1 MSAGVRSY
9 LTAAVAMAGVGI
21 VTAAGVTPPQQ
32 FEAPVEA
39 RVVERAVSLAAAVE
53 VGQACTGY
61 NIEGCDIWAPQ
72 TYTPISYDP
81 DAGSWDN
88 VAANLVN
95 AVISMPR
102 AFINALND
110 MSYAFEVTGSWWV
123 YTPTNV
129 LGFDPA
135 DPPKAAALFNLL
147 IPFAPLSE
155 PLGESFTWWAKANLT
170 MNAGCTGTTGPTC
183 PDLGALLNTMFR
195 APTWDLIA
203 GYKFPDV
210 VLNPVSALEGSMGNP
225 LPEGYPGNIDRQVGW
240 SGAYLELNPRDPEY
254 SVLNYLKADPS
265 TNRPEPV
272 TFDEIVSS
280 LTRFSKASDL
290 DFNPFVPMSFLL
302 KGWPYTV
309 LTPLFKPFLPWLCP
323 DCNPLNPAWPPG
335 ATEQPWPSAA
345 ELAPAPAPAPAS
357 TVEGAPVSAA
367 TAATTAA
374 PAAPSAPSA
383 PEVAES
389 TAAAELAS
397 SSTGRA
403 SRAEARD
410 AKPAAAA
417 TPDDVAAT
425 EPAIEDLTEPAI
437 AELTGPAVAELTE
450 SAVAKLTEPAVEELT
465 ESVVAELT
473 ESAVEELTELA
484 VEDLTEPAVAEP
496 TEPAVAEPTESV
508 VDELT
513 ESAVAEPAET
523 GVTNR
528 RATRTAEAG
537 SAEADRAGDSA
548 QGPTA
553 ARSAR

>member
-1 MSAGVRSY
+1 MSAGVRSH
-9 LTAAVAMAGVGI
+9 LTAAVAGAGVGI
-21 VTAAGVTPPQQ
+21 VTAAGIVLPQQ
-32 FEAPVEA
+32 VEAPVQA

-53 VGQACTGY
+53 VGQACSGY

-72 TYTPISYDP
+72 TYTPIPYDP

-102 AFINALND
+102 AFINAIDD

-135 DPPKAAALFNLL
+135 DPPKLAALLNML

-170 MNAGCTGTTGPTC
+170 MNAGCTGSTGPTC
-183 PDLGALLNTMFR
+183 PDLGALLQTMFR
-195 APTWDLIA
+195 VPTWDLIA

-210 VLNPVSALEGSMGNP
+210 VLDPVSALEGSMGNP
-225 LPEGYPGNIDRQVGW
+225 LPEGYPGNVDRQVGW

-280 LTRFSKASDL
+280 LTRFAKASDL

-302 KGWPYTV
+302 KGWPYTA
-309 LTPLFKPFLPWLCP
+309 LTPIFKPFLPWLCP

-345 ELAPAPAPAPAS
+345 EPAPAPAPAS
-357 TVEGAPVSAA
+357 TIEGAPVSAVTA
-367 TAATTAA
+367 PTAAASDS
-374 PAAPSAPSA
+374 SAPSA
-383 PEVAES
+383 PKVAEVAEVAES
-389 TAAAELAS
+389 TVAAERAA

-403 SRAEARD
+403 NRAQARG
-410 AKPAAAA
+410 AEPAAAA
-417 TPDDVAAT
+417 TTDEVEAT
-425 EPAIEDLTEPAI
+425 TT
-437 AELTGPAVAELTE
+437 AEA
-450 SAVAKLTEPAVEELT
+450 
-465 ESVVAELT
+465 
-473 ESAVEELTELA
+473 
-484 VEDLTEPAVAEP
+484 TEPAVAEP
-496 TEPAVAEPTESV
+496 AEPR
-508 VDELT
+508 
-513 ESAVAEPAET
+513 
-523 GVTNR
+523 VTNR
-528 RATRTAEAG
+528 RAARTAEAG
-537 SAEADRAGDSA
+537 GAETDRASDTVRGRA
-548 QGPTA
+548 A

>member
-1 MSAGVRSY
+1 MPAGVRSY
-9 LTAAVAMAGVGI
+9 LTAAVAVAGAGI
-21 VTAAGVTPPQQ
+21 VTAAGVAPPQQ
-32 FEAPVEA
+32 FEAPLEA

-53 VGQACTGY
+53 VGQACSGY

-72 TYTPISYDP
+72 TYTPIPYDP

-110 MSYAFEVTGSWWV
+110 LSYAFEVTGSWWV

-147 IPFAPLSE
+147 VPFAPLSE

-170 MNAGCTGTTGPTC
+170 MNAGCTGSTGPTC

-195 APTWDLIA
+195 APTWDLIR
-203 GYKFPDV
+203 GYQFPDV
-210 VLNPVSALEGSMGNP
+210 VLNPVSELEGSMGNP
-225 LPEGYPGNIDRQVGW
+225 LPEGYPGNVDRAVGW

-272 TFDEIVSS
+272 TFDEIASS
-280 LTRFSKASDL
+280 LTRFAKASDL
-290 DFNPFVPMSFLL
+290 NFYSFVPMSFLL
-302 KGWPYTV
+302 KGWPYTAF
-309 LTPLFKPFLPWLCP
+309 TPLFKPFLPWLCP

-345 ELAPAPAPAPAS
+345 EPATAPAPAPAS
-357 TVEGAPVSAA
+357 AVEGAPVSAL
-367 TAATTAA
+367 TAPGSVA
-374 PAAPSAPSA
+374 PASDAPMTVAPMTVAPSAPAPST

-389 TAAAELAS
+389 SAPAERVS
-397 SSTGRA
+397 SSTVRA
-403 SRAEARD
+403 NRAPARG

-425 EPAIEDLTEPAI
+425 PDD
-437 AELTGPAVAELTE
+437 VAAT
-450 SAVAKLTEPAVEELT
+450 TT
-465 ESVVAELT
+465 
-473 ESAVEELTELA
+473 
-484 VEDLTEPAVAEP
+484 VEDIEPPAE
-496 TEPAVAEPTESV
+496 
-508 VDELT
+508 
-513 ESAVAEPAET
+513 EPAES

-528 RATRTAEAG
+528 QATRTAEAGSAEAG
-537 SAEADRAGDSA
+537 SAEADRAGDTPR
-548 QGPTA
+548 GRTA
-553 ARSAR
+553 VRSGR

>member
-1 MSAGVRSY
+1 MPAGIRSY
-9 LTAAVAMAGVGI
+9 FTAAVAAAGAGI
-21 VTAAGVTPPQQ
+21 VTVAGVAPTQQ

-53 VGQACTGY
+53 VGQACSGY

-72 TYTPISYDP
+72 TYTPIPYDP

-88 VAANLVN
+88 VAANILN
-95 AVISMPR
+95 GVISMPR
-102 AFINALND
+102 AFVNALND
-110 MSYAFEVTGSWWV
+110 LSYAFEVTGSWWV

-135 DPPKAAALFNLL
+135 DPPKAAALLNLL
-147 IPFAPLSE
+147 VPFAPLSA

-195 APTWDLIA
+195 VPTWDLIR
-203 GYKFPDV
+203 GYQFPDV
-210 VLNPVSALEGSMGNP
+210 VLDPVSELEGSMGNP

-280 LTRFSKASDL
+280 LTRFAKASDL
-290 DFNPFVPMSFLL
+290 DFDPFVPMSFLL
-302 KGWPYTV
+302 KGWPYTAF
-309 LTPLFKPFLPWLCP
+309 TPLFKPFLPWLCP
-323 DCNPLNPAWPPG
+323 ECNPLNPAWPPG

-345 ELAPAPAPAPAS
+345 EPAPAS
-357 TVEGAPVSAA
+357 SVEGAPISAV
-367 TAATTAA
+367 TAPTAGA
-374 PAAPSAPSA
+374 SDPSAPSA
-383 PEVAES
+383 PATPSAPEVVES
-389 TAAAELAS
+389 TVAAERASS

-403 SRAEARD
+403 NRAPARV

-417 TPDDVAAT
+417 T
-425 EPAIEDLTEPAI
+425 
-437 AELTGPAVAELTE
+437 
-450 SAVAKLTEPAVEELT
+450 AK
-465 ESVVAELT
+465 
-473 ESAVEELTELA
+473 
-484 VEDLTEPAVAEP
+484 
-496 TEPAVAEPTESV
+496 
-508 VDELT
+508 
-513 ESAVAEPAET
+513 
-523 GVTNR
+523 
-528 RATRTAEAG
+528 AG

-548 QGPTA
+548 RGRTA
-553 ARSAR
+553 ARSGR

>member
-1 MSAGVRSY
+1 
-9 LTAAVAMAGVGI
+9 
-21 VTAAGVTPPQQ
+21 
-32 FEAPVEA
+32 
-39 RVVERAVSLAAAVE
+39 VSLAAAVE
-53 VGQACTGY
+53 VGQACSGY

-72 TYTPISYDP
+72 TYTPIPYNP
-81 DAGSWDN
+81 DAGSWSN

-203 GYKFPDV
+203 GYKFPEV
-210 VLNPVSALEGSMGNP
+210 VLDPVSALEGSMGNP

-265 TNRPEPV
+265 TNRPEPI

-280 LTRFSKASDL
+280 LTRFAKASEL

-302 KGWPYTV
+302 KGWPYTI
-309 LTPLFKPFLPWLCP
+309 LTPIFKPVLPWLCP

-345 ELAPAPAPAPAS
+345 ESAPAPAPAPAS
-357 TVEGAPVSAA
+357 TVEGAPVSAL
-367 TAATTAA
+367 TAPESFAPESVGPTSVAPTA
-374 PAAPSAPSA
+374 AAPSALPAPSA
-383 PEVAES
+383 PGVAES
-389 TAAAELAS
+389 TAPAERTS
-397 SSTGRA
+397 SSPVRA
-403 SRAEARD
+403 NRAPARG

-417 TPDDVAAT
+417 TPDVAAT
-425 EPAIEDLTEPAI
+425 TM
-437 AELTGPAVAELTE
+437 
-450 SAVAKLTEPAVEELT
+450 
-465 ESVVAELT
+465 
-473 ESAVEELTELA
+473 
-484 VEDLTEPAVAEP
+484 VEDIEPPAE
-496 TEPAVAEPTESV
+496 
-508 VDELT
+508 
-513 ESAVAEPAET
+513 EPAES

-528 RATRTAEAG
+528 QATRTAEVGTAEAGSAEVG

-548 QGPTA
+548 RGRTA
-553 ARSAR
+553 VRSGR

>member
-1 MSAGVRSY
+1 MSAGARSY
-9 LTAAVAMAGVGI
+9 LTAAVAGAGVGI
-21 VTAAGVTPPQQ
+21 VTAAGIVLPQQ
-32 FEAPVEA
+32 VEAPVQA

-53 VGQACTGY
+53 VGQACSGY

-72 TYTPISYDP
+72 TYTPIPYDP

-102 AFINALND
+102 AFINAIDD

-135 DPPKAAALFNLL
+135 DPPKLAALLNML

-170 MNAGCTGTTGPTC
+170 MNAGCTGSTGPTC
-183 PDLGALLNTMFR
+183 PDLGALLQTMFR
-195 APTWDLIA
+195 VPTWDLIA

-210 VLNPVSALEGSMGNP
+210 VLDPVSALEGSMGNP
-225 LPEGYPGNIDRQVGW
+225 LPEGYPGNVDRQVGW

-280 LTRFSKASDL
+280 LTRFAKASDL

-302 KGWPYTV
+302 KGWPYTA
-309 LTPLFKPFLPWLCP
+309 LTPIFKPFLPWLCP

-345 ELAPAPAPAPAS
+345 EPAPAPAPAS
-357 TVEGAPVSAA
+357 TIEGAPVSAVTA
-367 TAATTAA
+367 PTAAASDS
-374 PAAPSAPSA
+374 SAPSA
-383 PEVAES
+383 PKVAEVAEVAES
-389 TAAAELAS
+389 TVAAERAA

-403 SRAEARD
+403 NRAQARG
-410 AKPAAAA
+410 AEPAAAA
-417 TPDDVAAT
+417 TTDEVEAT
-425 EPAIEDLTEPAI
+425 TT
-437 AELTGPAVAELTE
+437 AEA
-450 SAVAKLTEPAVEELT
+450 
-465 ESVVAELT
+465 
-473 ESAVEELTELA
+473 
-484 VEDLTEPAVAEP
+484 TEPAVAEP
-496 TEPAVAEPTESV
+496 AEPR
-508 VDELT
+508 
-513 ESAVAEPAET
+513 
-523 GVTNR
+523 VTNR
-528 RATRTAEAG
+528 RAARTAGAG
-537 SAEADRAGDSA
+537 GAEADRASDTARGR
-548 QGPTA
+548 TA
-553 ARSAR
+553 ARSGR